1 MCIRDRLNLGARV
14 EVLEEARCLYVRLN
28 SNDGIPRPYTTTIV
42 RIRLLETGQE
52 GWTWYKAIEFD

>member
-1 MCIRDRLNLGARV
+1 MCIRDS
-14 EVLEEARCLYVRLN
+14 LN